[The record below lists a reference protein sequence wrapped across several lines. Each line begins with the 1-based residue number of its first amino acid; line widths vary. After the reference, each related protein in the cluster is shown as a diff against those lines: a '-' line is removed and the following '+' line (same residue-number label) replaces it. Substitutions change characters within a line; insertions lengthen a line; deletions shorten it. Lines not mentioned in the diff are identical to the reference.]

1 MEAEQLR
8 VAAQVFADLPD
19 VRKNRGLNHSLVNL
33 IVIALCA
40 VMSGAD
46 TFPEIQAFGET
57 KREWLKSFLSFRRIP
72 DHDTFRRVFAQLNP
86 IHFQSS
92 ALDWIRQA
100 IGGRL
105 ETGDIL
111 SIDGKRLRGT
121 SESEVQGI
129 HMVNV
134 WSARHGLCLT
144 ATAVEGKGNEITT
157 LPSVLDTLSLLE
169 VQGCIVTIDAM
180 GTQREVARRLVEL
193 KADYLLGLKKNQPTL
208 CRDVQELFD
217 DALRRPIEH
226 TALDL
231 AETIDRGHGRVE
243 QRRCWVLPAAPDL
256 DDHAW
261 PGLRSVVMVRSERTI
276 TTTGVSSVEDRYFL
290 SSLPVDAQTA
300 MHGIRTH
307 WEVENKLHWV
317 LDVAFKEDDN
327 RTRKDHGAENLA
339 ILRRWGL
346 NLMRKE
352 GTTGGIAKN
361 RKRVGWDDQ
370 YRSRLLNC
378 LLDPAT

>member
-1 MEAEQLR
+1 MDPEQLR
-8 VAAQVFADLPD
+8 LAAQVFADLPD
-19 VRKNRGLNHSLVNL
+19 VRKNRGLNHSLVTL

-57 KREWLKSFLSFRRIP
+57 KWAWLKSFLSFRRIP
-72 DHDTFRRVFAQLNP
+72 DHDTFRRVFAQMNP
-86 IHFQSS
+86 VHFQSS

-105 ETGDIL
+105 DTGDIL

-134 WSARHGLCLT
+134 WSAKQGLCLT

-180 GTQREVARRLVEL
+180 GTQRDVARRLVEL
-193 KADYLLGLKKNQPTL
+193 KAEYLLGLKKNQPTL
-208 CRDVQELFD
+208 FRDVREMFD

-231 AETIDRGHGRVE
+231 VETTDRGHGRVE

-261 PGLRSVVMVRSERTI
+261 PGLRSVVMVRSLHTI
-276 TTTGVSSVEDRYFL
+276 TTTGVSSLEDRYFL
-290 SSLPVDAQTA
+290 SSLAVDAQTA
-300 MHGIRTH
+300 IHGIRTH

-317 LDVAFKEDDN
+317 LDVAFDEDGS

-346 NLMRKE
+346 NLMRNE

-370 YRSRLLNC
+370 YRSRLLHC
-378 LLDPAT
+378 LLDPST

>member
-1 MEAEQLR
+1 MEPEQLR
-8 VAAQVFADLPD
+8 LAAQVFADLPE

-40 VMSGAD
+40 VTSGAD
-46 TFPEIQAFGET
+46 TFPEIQTFGET
-57 KREWLKSFLSFRRIP
+57 KRAWLKSFLSFRRIP

-86 IHFQSS
+86 VLFQSS

-231 AETIDRGHGRVE
+231 VETIDRGHGRVE

-256 DDHAW
+256 DDHVW
-261 PGLRSVVMVRSERTI
+261 PGLRSVVMVRSLHTI

-300 MHGIRTH
+300 MYGIRTH